1 MSALDKNIPDL
12 DYINLMGMDGS
23 ELLEFYQAGT
33 NVRITVGD
41 LFGVFLQVTGWSM
54 IPSNG
59 NPYSVLQIDSSGTG
73 IFSDSV
79 LFDNSG
85 VDSVHLTDR
94 SLLDENRY
102 VSQNYNDRILYDGA
116 ANPSFNYGSRNF
128 YDPTGN
134 LSMSSGARQLYDDSG
149 ALSITFG
156 TGNKRLYYSSG
167 NIMLD
172 FEIGYAFDSSDIP
185 AINIP
190 QRYTIDNM
198 GLPSV
203 DWQNRDLY
211 NSTGDVLMSFY
222 NGVQFHTAAAWGFSG
237 VSPTVTSTGWTL
249 ASSWTPLKTFPDTS
263 TVSLNDLANLVQTL
277 IGEMLSKG
285 LLKS

>member
-134 LSMSSGARQLYDDSG
+134 LSMSSGARQLYDDGG

-156 TGNKRLYYSSG
+156 IGNKRLYYSSG

-222 NGVQFHTAAAWGFSG
+222 NGVQFHTAAAWGFNG
-237 VSPTVTSTGWTL
+237 AAPTMTNTGWSDIGSHTVLRTFADASTASVSDVANVL
-249 ASSWTPLKTFPDTS
+249 A
-263 TVSLNDLANLVQTL
+263 TL
-277 IGEMLSKG
+277 IAELKLKG
-285 LLKS
+285 LLSV